1 VSHED
6 LRKLAMSWLKRS
18 KWNNTTHNY
27 DGGHCSIV
35 LSEITSAGDEI
46 PDAIGWRMG
55 HSVLVECKTSRSDFL
70 ADAKKPH
77 RMIGTGAGEYRFF
90 LVPKGLVSTSELP
103 ADWGLLEIEGKT
115 ITKSLD
121 CKRRTLDMAG
131 HCSEKLMLLSTIR
144 RIRTREF
151 LMITAEH
158 LEEILDPAEA
168 HNPHERKEGN
178 G

>member
-1 VSHED
+1 MSDTHEE
-6 LRKLAMSWLKRS
+6 LRKKAMSWLKRS
-18 KWNNTTHNY
+18 KWNHKTHQSE
-27 DGGHCSIV
+27 GGHCSIV
-35 LSEITSAGDEI
+35 LSEIVSSGDEI

-77 RMIGTGAGEYRFF
+77 RMMGTGAGEFRYFM
-90 LVPKGLVSTSELP
+90 VPKGLISENEIPLE
-103 ADWGLLEIEGKT
+103 WGMLEVEGKSIVQT
-115 ITKSLD
+115 LT
-121 CKRRTLDMAG
+121 CKRREIDLAG

-158 LEEILDPAEA
+158 LEEILEVDPS
-168 HNPHERKEGN
+168 
-178 G
+178 